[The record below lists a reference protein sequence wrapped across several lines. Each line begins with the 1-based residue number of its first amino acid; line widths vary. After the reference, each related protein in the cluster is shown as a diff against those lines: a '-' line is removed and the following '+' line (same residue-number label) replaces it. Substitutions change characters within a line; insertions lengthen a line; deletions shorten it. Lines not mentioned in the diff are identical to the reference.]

1 MNTSVITY
9 NRFVLH
15 SERCGMVTEDH
26 AEILHGYL
34 KRFSSVLYL
43 KPSEVTEDS
52 VLSEFVKHRNNFYM
66 GEMRSK
72 IESSVFNCDR
82 AKLKFVIALLKN
94 KAFVD
99 DLEKHGYIVKDVLP
113 PKQTGF

>member
-1 MNTSVITY
+1 MDKAIVSC
-9 NRFVLH
+9 NRFILN
-15 SERCGMVTEDH
+15 SESYNMVTEDH

-43 KPSEVTEDS
+43 KPSEITEKS
-52 VLSEFVKHRNNFYM
+52 VLSELVKHRNNFYI

-82 AKLKFVIALLKN
+82 AKLKFVVALLKN

-99 DLEKHGYIVKDVLP
+99 DLEKHGYIVKDLLP
-113 PKQTGF
+113 PNQTGF

>member
-1 MNTSVITY
+1 MNTSVIAY
-9 NRFVLH
+9 NRFMLR
-15 SERCGMVTEDH
+15 SERYGMVTEDH

-43 KPSEVTEDS
+43 NPSEITEDS
-52 VLSEFVKHRNNFYM
+52 VLSEFVKYRNNFYI
-66 GEMRSK
+66 GEMRRK

-82 AKLKFVIALLKN
+82 AKLKFVIALLQN

-99 DLEKHGYIVKDVLP
+99 DLEEHGYIVKDLLP